1 MEPLGLSFLLFI
13 MSPIVWWI
21 GRAMAYADEPRAPKP
36 RPRPP
41 AEVIDLAA
49 YRAARERRLK

>member
-1 MEPLGLSFLLFI
+1 VEPLGLSFLLFI

-21 GRAMAYADEPRAPKP
+21 GRALAYADEPRPPRRAPH
-36 RPRPP
+36 PP

-49 YRAARERRLK
+49 YRERKARARR